1 MVGIN
6 REVIFVYFGSN
17 GVFSKKKKI
26 IYFTKTKK
34 YFLFLNTNFAI
45 MTFLSY
51 AILFVVIK

>member
-17 GVFSKKKKI
+17 GAFSKKKK

-34 YFLFLNTNFAI
+34 YFLLLNTNFAI

-51 AILFVVIK
+51 AVLFVVIK

>member
-17 GVFSKKKKI
+17 GVFSKKKKK
-26 IYFTKTKK
+26 FTKTKK